1 MSINSNASISIQYSS
16 YTSHTSLSAHPLAG
30 FSAALSLPALIQR
43 GLVDNEVLT
52 SYLAHAQP
60 QDLMHALHY
69 TWGGPAVAS
78 ISVFSEQVTAVR
90 TATIGEGYSAVTDT
104 LFKVHVSEHIIQY
117 AGFSIRASFRC
128 LTVQSAQVAVFARAN
143 LAAHAA
149 LDTTVPLDAAR
160 RQFIASEPAAQ
171 AGKDTAGK
179 MFDQALSDNA
189 EDHFPARAPAL
200 RPVSVPPQ
208 FPIQNK
214 QVEALDLHRA
224 DRKLVRLEEQ
234 ASPVTRSDAAAV
246 SAHAASSVASKAK
259 KAAKR
264 AADNL
269 ERAGHSIQHAA
280 DSAKEKIE
288 LTASRAAG
296 KAAKNA
302 EIVESRLALAGH
314 KAKLDFA
321 NVAFTARHQV
331 KSAIVGTG
339 RAASLAAEVIRSRI
353 EWAGSSVKKA
363 VVSAAKAGVETW
375 VGAARLVADSI
386 AVGATATARFVPLA
400 AEVVRSSVER
410 AGSSVKKAVVT
421 AAKTVAGNL
430 AGGAAVIGGAAVTV
444 ATTIGAGVAKAAGS
458 AWGGIRNLFS
468 RGFERV

>member
-1 MSINSNASISIQYSS
+1 MSINSNAFISIQHAS
-16 YTSHTSLSAHPLAG
+16 YTSHTSLSGHPLAG

-43 GLVDNEVLT
+43 GLVDSEVLS

-78 ISVFSEQVTAVR
+78 ISVFAEEVTRVR

-104 LFKVHVSEHIIQY
+104 LFKVHVSEHIIEY
-117 AGFSIRASFRC
+117 AGFSIRASFRS
-128 LTVQSAQVAVFARAN
+128 LTVQSSHVALFAGAN

-149 LDTTVPLDAAR
+149 LDNNVPVEAAR
-160 RQFIASEPAAQ
+160 RRFVAGIPPAQVA
-171 AGKDTAGK
+171 AGK

-200 RPVSVPPQ
+200 RPVTVPPQ

-224 DRKLVRLEEQ
+224 DRKLVRLEEK
-234 ASPVTRSDAAAV
+234 ASPVTQSGATAV

-302 EIVESRLALAGH
+302 EFVESRMASAGH
-314 KAKLDFA
+314 KAKRDLADA
-321 NVAFTARHQV
+321 AFTARDQV
-331 KSAIVGTG
+331 KSAMVGTG

-353 EWAGSSVKKA
+353 EWAGSSAKKA
-363 VVSAAKAGVETW
+363 VVSAAKTGVEAW

-386 AVGATATARFVPLA
+386 AEGAKATARFAPFA
-400 AEVVRSSVER
+400 AEVIRSRAER
-410 AGSSVKKAVVT
+410 AGSSAKNAVVT
-421 AAKTVAGNL
+421 AAKTAAGNL
-430 AGGAAVIGGAAVTV
+430 VGGAAVIKGVAVTL
-444 ATTIGAGVAKAAGS
+444 AATIGAGVAKVAGS
-458 AWGGIRNLFS
+458 VWHGIQRGLS
-468 RGFERV
+468 RGFDRV